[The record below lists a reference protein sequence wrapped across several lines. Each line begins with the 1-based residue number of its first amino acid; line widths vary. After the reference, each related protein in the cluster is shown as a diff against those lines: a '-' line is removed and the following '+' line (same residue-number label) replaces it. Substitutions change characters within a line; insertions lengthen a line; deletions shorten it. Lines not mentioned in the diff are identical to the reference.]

1 MSNES
6 EREYGWDDEIQNDG
20 PEYVVLPDG
29 DYNFKVTG
37 FERGRYEGGEKI
49 PACNMAIITL
59 EIENDKGISSIQNRL
74 FLHSRCEGLLCAF
87 FTCIGQRKHGEKL
100 KMNWN
105 EVVGARGRAKIG
117 HREYNGN
124 IYNDIKRFYAPDESA
139 PKKSFTPGKF

>member
-59 EIENDKGISSIQNRL
+59 EIENNKGICFIQNRL

-87 FTCIGQRKHGEKL
+87 FTCIGQRKHCL
-100 KMNWN
+100 LYTSD
-105 EVVGARGRAKIG
+105 AA
-117 HREYNGN
+117 
-124 IYNDIKRFYAPDESA
+124 DEL
-139 PKKSFTPGKF
+139 

>member
-1 MSNES
+1 MCHIYYPYFKIEKST
-6 EREYGWDDEIQNDG
+6 QNKK
-20 PEYVVLPDG
+20 
-29 DYNFKVTG
+29 YNHKLYILLLSLFCD
-37 FERGRYEGGEKI
+37 KI
-49 PACNMAIITL
+49 LIPSRHLL
-59 EIENDKGISSIQNRL
+59 EIENDKGICFIQNRL

>member
-1 MSNES
+1 MNQKENMAGMMK
-6 EREYGWDDEIQNDG
+6 YKMNG

-59 EIENDKGISSIQNRL
+59 EIENNKGICFIQNRL

-87 FTCIGQRKHGEKL
+87 FTCI
-100 KMNWN
+100 
-105 EVVGARGRAKIG
+105 V
-117 HREYNGN
+117 RESMVKN
-124 IYNDIKRFYAPDESA
+124 
-139 PKKSFTPGKF
+139 

>member
-59 EIENDKGISSIQNRL
+59 EYE
-74 FLHSRCEGLLCAF
+74 E
-87 FTCIGQRKHGEKL
+87 
-100 KMNWN
+100 
-105 EVVGARGRAKIG
+105 
-117 HREYNGN
+117 
-124 IYNDIKRFYAPDESA
+124 
-139 PKKSFTPGKF
+139 

>member
-59 EIENDKGISSIQNRL
+59 EIENDKGICFIQNRL
-74 FLHSRCEGLLCAF
+74 FFIVVVRGCCVHFLLV
-87 FTCIGQRKHGEKL
+87 L
-100 KMNWN
+100 
-105 EVVGARGRAKIG
+105 V
-117 HREYNGN
+117 RESMVKN
-124 IYNDIKRFYAPDESA
+124 
-139 PKKSFTPGKF
+139 

>member
-59 EIENDKGISSIQNRL
+59 EIENDKGICFIQNRL
-74 FLHSRCEGLLCAF
+74 FLHSRCEGLLQLSQ
-87 FTCIGQRKHGEKL
+87 INGKGLLRMKPPPRSVHL
-100 KMNWN
+100 K
-105 EVVGARGRAKIG
+105 
-117 HREYNGN
+117 
-124 IYNDIKRFYAPDESA
+124 
-139 PKKSFTPGKF
+139 